1 MARGGGE
8 VMLAEASAYGTLQPE
23 DTAVWGDREFM
34 RAARPRREPTT
45 GNEADGNETR
55 NTLHTLFLIRDH

>member
-1 MARGGGE
+1 MQL
-8 VMLAEASAYGTLQPE
+8 LAEASAYGTLQPE

-45 GNEADGNETR
+45 ATKRTETK
-55 NTLHTLFLIRDH
+55 HETLFTLYS